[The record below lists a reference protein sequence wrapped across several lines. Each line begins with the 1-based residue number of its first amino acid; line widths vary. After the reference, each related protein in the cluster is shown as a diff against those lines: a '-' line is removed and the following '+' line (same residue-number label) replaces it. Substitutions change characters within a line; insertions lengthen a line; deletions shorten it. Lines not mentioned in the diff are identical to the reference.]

1 MKTTFAILGSAVLG
15 FAAGVYIGTRVA
27 KPKIQAHNED
37 ENTVRIGVGKRFY
50 YYDIPSQNLSLLFDL
65 TPTV

>member
-27 KPKIQAHNED
+27 KPKIQAHN
-37 ENTVRIGVGKRFY
+37 IGVGKRFY
-50 YYDIPSQNLSLLFDL
+50 YYDIPS
-65 TPTV
+65 